1 MPYKYVPESFHT
13 AVTAEA
19 LRAKIGRK
27 STILHQRG
35 DFDPKFLVQGGAPT
49 NNFCTVS

>member
-1 MPYKYVPESFHT
+1 MLYNFVPDSFHT

-19 LRAKIGRK
+19 LRAKIDRK
-27 STILHQRG
+27 VAILHQRCH
-35 DFDPKFLVQGGAPT
+35 FDPKFHVQGVTPT